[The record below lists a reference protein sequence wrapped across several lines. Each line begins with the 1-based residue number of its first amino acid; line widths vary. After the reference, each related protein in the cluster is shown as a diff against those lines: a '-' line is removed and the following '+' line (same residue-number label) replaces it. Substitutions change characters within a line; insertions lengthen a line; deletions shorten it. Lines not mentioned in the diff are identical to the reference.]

1 MNSDIY
7 SFSIKEVTQA
17 DFKKFMKTLEIRLKK
32 LKLAKGEIAV
42 ILKVGKLK
50 NFVVSVYWSRHK
62 KFFWFHF
69 LLGKFRW
76 FLNVLNFMKIQSNQK
91 QQKSKNLECLDFCFL
106 QDHR

>member
-50 NFVVSVYWSRHK
+50 NFVVSVY
-62 KFFWFHF
+62 
-69 LLGKFRW
+69 
-76 FLNVLNFMKIQSNQK
+76 
-91 QQKSKNLECLDFCFL
+91 
-106 QDHR
+106 